1 MVLSFTFIL
10 HLSLFKCNCG
20 RYGRTDR
27 PYGHI
32 TQGGAL
38 SLRGYCRS
46 CNGKKSLPYTQ
57 EQLDVEGEG
66 IKKFLK
72 DVWTKGIK
80 PRGKNVGKKILNDPV
95 KAFQLAAQVGLAVT
109 SRNPQAIMN
118 AGLQTSR
125 FITKGG
131 AVKIGELT
139 SGQGL
144 YLHPRR

>member
-1 MVLSFTFIL
+1 MTRGTKFLNNS
-10 HLSLFKCNCG
+10 KCNCG
-20 RYGRTDR
+20 RHDRTVR

-57 EQLDVEGEG
+57 EQLELEGEG
-66 IKKFLK
+66 IKKFFKNVWNRGLKPLGK
-72 DVWTKGIK
+72 DVGA
-80 PRGKNVGKKILNDPV
+80 KILRDPI
-95 KAFQLAAQVGLAVT
+95 KAFQVASQVGSAVS

-118 AGLQTSR
+118 AGLQAGR

-139 SGQGL
+139 NGAGL
-144 YLHPRR
+144 WLKPR